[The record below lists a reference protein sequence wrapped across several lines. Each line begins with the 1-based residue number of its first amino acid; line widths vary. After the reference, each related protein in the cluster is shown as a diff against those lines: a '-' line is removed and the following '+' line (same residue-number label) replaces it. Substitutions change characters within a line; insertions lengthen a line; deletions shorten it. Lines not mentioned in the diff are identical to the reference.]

1 MERRQL
7 LALSGW
13 SDEYLHDLINKKI
26 KSGKI
31 KILIV

>member
-13 SDEYLHDLINKKI
+13 SEEYLHDLIDKKI
-26 KSGKI
+26 KSDKI

>member
-13 SDEYLHDLINKKI
+13 SEEYLHDFNKKI

>member
-7 LALSGW
+7 LDLSGW
-13 SDEYLHDLINKKI
+13 SEEYLHDLINKKI

-31 KILIV
+31 LILIV